1 MAKTRIALTEEEK
14 RELNRRLRAST
25 VSVRDRQ
32 RAQIILLA
40 AEGHTQEA
48 IGAKAGVTRVTV
60 SHWYQRFVKERLAG
74 LTDALGRGRKPSLPD
89 TAVKK
94 VLETGTRP
102 PANLGRWSCRTMA
115 RAAGIS
121 TASVQRLW
129 AANDIKPHLTRTFK
143 LSNDAHFEEKF
154 WDVIGLYLNPPE
166 KALVLCCDE
175 KSQCQALERTQP
187 GLPLGIGHIKTTT
200 HDYIRHGTLTLFAA
214 LNYLEGKLITTIAEQ
229 HRHQEWLAF
238 LKKIER
244 ETPKDLDIH
253 LIADNYATHKH
264 PEVKAWLAKHPRF
277 HMHFTPT
284 SSSWLNLVERFF
296 RDLTDQIVSGSFASI
311 KELADKILTYL
322 ADRNQNP
329 KRYVW
334 NAGGEEILRKIQRG
348 RNAMMQSQAA
358 VLLYK
363 HLRDTTLE
371 GPLSPTG
378 F

>member
-1 MAKTRIALTEEEK
+1 MPLHFQNPAYTRNTLCFEERIMARTRIVLESEET
-14 RELNRRLRAST
+14 RELNKRIRASS
-25 VSVRDRQ
+25 VAVRDRQ
-32 RAQIILLA
+32 RAQIVLLA
-40 AEGHTQEA
+40 AEGRTQEA
-48 IGAKAGVTRVTV
+48 IGEAVGVTRVTV
-60 SHWYQRFVKERLAG
+60 NHWCRRFAKERLGG
-74 LTDALGRGRKPSLPD
+74 LADAPGRGRKPSLPVA
-89 TAVKK
+89 AVKK
-94 VLETGTRP
+94 TLETVTRP
-102 PANLGRWSCRTMA
+102 PATLGRWSCRTMA

-143 LSNDAHFEEKF
+143 LSNDAHLDEKF

-187 GLPLGIGHIKTTT
+187 GLPLGIGHINTAT

-238 LKKIER
+238 LKKIHR
-244 ETPKDLDIH
+244 ETPKELTIH

-296 RDLTDQIVSGSFASI
+296 RDLTDRIACGSFASV
-311 KELADKILTYL
+311 KDLAETIIAYL
-322 ADRNQNP
+322 AAHNQQP
-329 KRYVW
+329 KRYLW
-334 NAGGEEILRKIQRG
+334 KAKDEDILRKIQKARQ
-348 RNAMMQSQAA
+348 AMLQQVA
-358 VLLYK
+358 
-363 HLRDTTLE
+363 
-371 GPLSPTG
+371 
-378 F
+378 